1 MRVARFEGRGPKA
14 ALGVSSSV
22 FARNVHGDAS
32 VALAWGPAR
41 RSQPRA
47 DRGDVCSTKFQNRRG
62 VR

>member
-41 RSQPRA
+41 RSQPAPTVETSAPRSSRIA
-47 DRGDVCSTKFQNRRG
+47 AACA
-62 VR
+62 